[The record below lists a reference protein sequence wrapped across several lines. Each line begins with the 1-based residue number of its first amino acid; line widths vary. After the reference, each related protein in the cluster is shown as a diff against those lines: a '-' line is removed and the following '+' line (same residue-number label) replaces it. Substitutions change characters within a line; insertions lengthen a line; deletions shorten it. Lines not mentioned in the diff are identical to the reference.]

1 MNVIV
6 AGAGVGGYHI
16 ASMLTRE
23 GHSVVVIDQSESA
36 LENARRHLDVMTI
49 VGSGSNPRVLR
60 DADASEADLF
70 IAFTASDEANIVA
83 CLLAKALGAKRT
95 VARVR
100 NPEYSGYLVTA
111 GRSPI
116 APRRVVT
123 PQTFGISLFVNP
135 DIMAAEA
142 IVGILFEPYT
152 APKEEFGGG
161 LVEVRELKVESDAVV
176 DKPLHGIPFPKKCV
190 IGAIVR
196 ATGTVFPED
205 DEILHKDD
213 RVVAVSSPD
222 AMDELEA
229 FFHQKEPHVRSIV
242 IVGGQRVGFR
252 LAQLLEK
259 RGVWVKLIE
268 RDPSRCHEVAAQ
280 LTRAT
285 VVQGDG
291 TDTQLLA
298 DEGVPSSDAFIAATE
313 DDQHNVLIAL
323 LAKTIGAE
331 RSLALVER
339 AEYVALAET
348 VGIDVVVSPLILA
361 SGGIVRLVRSPA
373 VVAVAFLAAA
383 RVEAI
388 ELAASETARIAGRPL
403 AEIELPKDVALG
415 AIIRDQKVSF
425 PESESSIQAGDH
437 VVAVCLSSAV
447 PGLVKLF
454 E

>member
-229 FFHQKEPHVRSIV
+229 FFHEKEPHVRSIV

-252 LAQLLEK
+252 LAQALHERGLDVLCEPLGFTESHTLVVDVEEHQGGAKVAKALEDANIIVNKNLLPWDSDPVRPSGIRVGSQEVTRLGMKEKDMEGIAELVARVVMKGESPSSVADDVKEFK
-259 RGVWVKLIE
+259 RGFTKVHYCFFE
-268 RDPSRCHEVAAQ
+268 GEEAYDYPSM
-280 LTRAT
+280 
-285 VVQGDG
+285 
-291 TDTQLLA
+291 
-298 DEGVPSSDAFIAATE
+298 
-313 DDQHNVLIAL
+313 
-323 LAKTIGAE
+323 
-331 RSLALVER
+331 
-339 AEYVALAET
+339 
-348 VGIDVVVSPLILA
+348 VG
-361 SGGIVRLVRSPA
+361 
-373 VVAVAFLAAA
+373 
-383 RVEAI
+383 
-388 ELAASETARIAGRPL
+388 EL
-403 AEIELPKDVALG
+403 
-415 AIIRDQKVSF
+415 
-425 PESESSIQAGDH
+425 
-437 VVAVCLSSAV
+437 
-447 PGLVKLF
+447 
-454 E
+454 